1 MNKIENLID
10 MAKLNELLGK
20 KEEKKNKSNVLV
32 WLFGVIGMGAAVCAM
47 GYAVYRY
54 LAPDWL
60 EDFGEEFEEEFED
73 EDEEED
79 IYEDESE
86 FLNS

>member
-32 WLFGVIGMGAAVCAM
+32 RFFAPSVFLLTIIFIMEQILLKINDVCWM
-47 GYAVYRY
+47 TC
-54 LAPDWL
+54 
-60 EDFGEEFEEEFED
+60 EE
-73 EDEEED
+73 
-79 IYEDESE
+79 
-86 FLNS
+86 

>member
-1 MNKIENLID
+1 MMKIED
-10 MAKLNELLGK
+10 LLTVLQK
-20 KEEKKNKSNVLV
+20 REDEKHKNCVL
-32 WLFGVIGMGAAVCAM
+32 WALAIIGAIAAVA
-47 GYAVYRY
+47 GIAYAVYRY
-54 LAPDWL
+54 MTPDYL
-60 EDFGEEFEEEFED
+60 EDFDEEFEDEFED

>member
-32 WLFGVIGMGAAVCAM
+32 WFFAIIGIVAAVCAI

-54 LAPDWL
+54 LTPDYL
-60 EDFGEEFEEEFED
+60 EDFDEEFEDEFED
-73 EDEEED
+73 EDEEDD

>member
-1 MNKIENLID
+1 MNRIENLID

-32 WLFGVIGMGAAVCAM
+32 WVFAIIGIVVAVCAI

-54 LAPDWL
+54 LTPDYL
-60 EDFGEEFEEEFED
+60 EDFDEEFEDEFED